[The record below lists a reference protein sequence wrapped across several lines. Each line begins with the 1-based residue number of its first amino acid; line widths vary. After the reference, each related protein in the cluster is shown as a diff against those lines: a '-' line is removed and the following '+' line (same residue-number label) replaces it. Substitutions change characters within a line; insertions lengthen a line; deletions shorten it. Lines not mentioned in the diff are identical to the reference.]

1 MLTACGPSQCGKTF
15 WIYKLLLYLEKIPKI
30 KKVVYLYTSY
40 QRLYNEMK
48 IFIKEKKITIDFIDC
63 NKGIPRASDIQTNLL
78 DNTLVILDDLMGIA
92 ASSKENTAN
101 LDNFAC
107 RDSHHSNI
115 SIIFTCQ
122 NLCYGNCKLRN
133 SRINSQYTLLFKNIG
148 DRRNMTMV
156 GDNKGIKRC
165 VFNNIVSDIEQSS
178 YGYLLFDNCT
188 TSYENSR
195 VRTNIFPDDKTLI
208 YNV

>member
-1 MLTACGPSQCGKTF
+1 MLTACGPRQCGKTF
-15 WIYKLLLYLEKIPKI
+15 WIYKLLLYLEKMITPKI
-30 KKVVYLYTSY
+30 EKVVYLYTSY
-40 QRLYNEMK
+40 QRLYDEMK
-48 IFIKEKKITIDFIDC
+48 IVIKEEKNITIDFIDC

-122 NLCYGNCKLRN
+122 NLCYGNGKLRN
-133 SRINSQYTLLFKNIG
+133 SRINSQYTF
-148 DRRNMTMV
+148 
-156 GDNKGIKRC
+156 
-165 VFNNIVSDIEQSS
+165 
-178 YGYLLFDNCT
+178 
-188 TSYENSR
+188 
-195 VRTNIFPDDKTLI
+195 
-208 YNV
+208 